1 MQQKKK
7 GWSKITKRLEEFF
20 NLPPAEVPEE
30 ALVLSKSK
38 EELFSEAEQIYSAL
52 TTAEK
57 VDVALPIV
65 HGLESHDAEMDDIAK
80 KAVDTFNDLIA
91 LGGNVPDMH
100 AGKIYEVA
108 GQMLKTAL
116 EAKNSKAE
124 RKLKMIE
131 LQLKKVRAEQIDF
144 ENGNAKR
151 QSGTGGEF
159 DRNELLKYI
168 VTNKSENSDK

>member
-1 MQQKKK
+1 MGNKK
-7 GWSKITKRLEEFF
+7 LEDFF
-20 NLPPAEVPEE
+20 NLPPSVKEE
-30 ALVLSKSK
+30 EEFIPSKSK
-38 EELFSEAEQIYSAL
+38 EELMVDAMQISSAL

-57 VDVALPIV
+57 VDFALPTV
-65 HGLESHDAEMDDIAK
+65 VGLEAHDNEMDDIAR
-80 KAVDTFNDLIA
+80 KAVNTFNDLIS

-116 EAKNSKAE
+116 DAKNSKADK
-124 RKLKMIE
+124 KLKMIE

-144 ENGNAKR
+144 DLGNG
-151 QSGTGGEF
+151 GTKNSQGGDF

-168 VTNKSENSDK
+168 VSSKISDNSDNSDK